1 MNETVKEK
9 EIDPY
14 RQSRLLYIIQAAL
27 EYFVSILV
35 GGAYLAKVTTA
46 VGMSEGMTG
55 VLSSFV
61 SLGCG
66 MQIVAVFLTRM
77 RSVKK
82 LVVSASVVNQ
92 LLFAAVYLIPFLPDS
107 MAGAKSIV
115 LLIALLLAHFVM
127 NAVHSPKIGWLMSNV
142 DDHHRGV
149 FTAKKEMVSLLGGM
163 LFTFLMG
170 NMMDAF
176 EAKGNQKGA
185 FVFCA
190 IAIFALTLFHTLTL
204 ILTKEKEEKRT
215 VARVPFK
222 TILGNKSLLKVTL
235 FSVLWHIVNYISL
248 PFYGAYQ
255 IGALGFSMTFVSVL
269 SILASLTRSA
279 CSLPMGRFADKHSFA
294 NALILCF
301 GVKTLSFIAV
311 VFTNPATGYFLY
323 PVYVVLQA
331 IAMAGINSG
340 TINLV
345 YDYVP
350 GEGRVAALAMQ
361 NSIAGVAGFLT
372 TLAVSPFVD
381 YVKAQGNVF
390 LGIHAYPQQIL
401 SFVSVIGSIGII
413 LYLLFVIRK
422 IRRPEETE
430 IKTEIKE

>member
-1 MNETVKEK
+1 MNERIKEN
-9 EIDPY
+9 DPY
-14 RQSRLLYIIQAAL
+14 RKSRLLYIIQAAL
-27 EYFVSILV
+27 EYFVSIIV
-35 GGAYLAKVTTA
+35 AGAYLAKVTTA

-66 MQIVAVFLTRM
+66 MQLIALFLTRV
-77 RSVKK
+77 RSTKR
-82 LVVSASVVNQ
+82 LVVGASVINQ
-92 LLFAAVYLIPFLPDS
+92 LLFAVVYLTPFLPDS
-107 MAGAKSIV
+107 MAGGKSIV
-115 LLIALLLAHFVM
+115 LLISLLLAHFVM
-127 NAVHSPKIGWLMSNV
+127 NAVHSPKIGWLMSLV

-170 NMMDAF
+170 SMMDAF

-185 FVFCA
+185 FIFCA
-190 IAIFALTLFHTLTL
+190 IAISVLCLFHTLVL
-204 ILTKEKEEKRT
+204 LLTKEREEKRT
-215 VARVPFK
+215 VAHISFK
-222 TILGNKSLLKVTL
+222 AILGNKSLLKVTL

-255 IGALGFSMTFVSVL
+255 IGALGFSMTFVSLL
-269 SILASLTRSA
+269 SIISSLARSA

-301 GVKTLSFIAV
+301 GVKALSFVAV
-311 VFTNPATGYFLY
+311 TFTNPSTGYILY
-323 PVYVVLQA
+323 PVYMVLQA
-331 IAMAGINSG
+331 VALSGINSG

-350 GEGRVAALAMQ
+350 SEGRVAALAMQ

-401 SFVSVIGSIGII
+401 SFVSAVGSVGII
-413 LYLLFVIRK
+413 FYLVFVIRK

-430 IKTEIKE
+430 IKE